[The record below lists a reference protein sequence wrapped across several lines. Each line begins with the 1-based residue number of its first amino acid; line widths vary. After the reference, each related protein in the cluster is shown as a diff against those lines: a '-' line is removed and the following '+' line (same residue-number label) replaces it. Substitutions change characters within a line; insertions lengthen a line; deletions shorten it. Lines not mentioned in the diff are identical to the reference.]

1 MLENREPAPLQSGD
15 QGFVAQ
21 NPSHK
26 ERVDE
31 KMERQRSPENELHI
45 TIGESVAETQ
55 SNITET
61 SAQVP
66 ARDAAGSSTLNKGDA
81 AQVTDQTRESSSTNP
96 FMNMSHEEFQKVKE
110 EQLHKDEQAYQKAKE
125 ELQQIQK
132 DESQTS
138 NSETNDPNEDYD
150 YGMGQ

>member
-1 MLENREPAPLQSGD
+1 MLENREPAPQQSGD
-15 QGFVAQ
+15 HGFVAQ

-45 TIGESVAETQ
+45 TTGESVAETQ
-55 SNITET
+55 RINTES
-61 SAQVP
+61 SAQVL
-66 ARDAAGSSTLNKGDA
+66 ARDVAGSSTLNKGDA
-81 AQVTDQTRESSSTNP
+81 AQVTDQTSKSGSTNP
-96 FMNMSHEEFQKVKE
+96 FMNMSNEEFQKAKE
-110 EQLHKDEQAYQKAKE
+110 QQLQKDEQAYQKAKE

-132 DESQTS
+132 DEPQTS

>member
-1 MLENREPAPLQSGD
+1 MLENREPAPPQSGD
-15 QGFVAQ
+15 HGFVAQ

-45 TIGESVAETQ
+45 TIGESIAETQ

-66 ARDAAGSSTLNKGDA
+66 ARDAAGSSPLNKGDA
-81 AQVTDQTRESSSTNP
+81 EQVTDQTRESSSTNP
-96 FMNMSHEEFQKVKE
+96 FMNMSDEEFQKANE
-110 EQLHKDEQAYQKAKE
+110 EQLQIDEQAYQKAKA
-125 ELQQIQK
+125 ELQQLHK
-132 DESQTS
+132 DESQS
-138 NSETNDPNEDYD
+138 FNSETNDLNEDYD
-150 YGMGQ
+150 YGVGQ